1 MAMSKDTITGAFYS
15 KPGHNVELSEG
26 NTVAIV
32 GGAYR
37 FYNNKITMRRVVFS
51 REPIEI
57 KETFQVHV
65 VRRQYGINRGF
76 GDCLFDNDSNL
87 RKGLF
92 VRTCSE
98 PQQNMVREFYGG
110 VAWAFDFTKVVVQ
123 YLIQ

>member
-32 GGAYR
+32 GGAYTIR
-37 FYNNKITMRRVVFS
+37 FFNNKITMRRVVFS

-65 VRRQYGINRGF
+65 VNTALIGVLVTVSSTTIQICEKDYSYALAVNHSKTWCVSSMETLYGLLTI
-76 GDCLFDNDSNL
+76 L
-87 RKGLF
+87 K
-92 VRTCSE
+92 
-98 PQQNMVREFYGG
+98 
-110 VAWAFDFTKVVVQ
+110 
-123 YLIQ
+123 